1 MNLKDAVKFI
11 LEQIETDTDPA
22 NHSHDGLNCPDEAE
36 ILAYCEG
43 RVSEQNKD
51 KIYKH
56 IATCQNCIELLAMFA
71 QISEQESDDE
81 VDLPDNG
88 ESKTPNV
95 QEKEL
100 AEKVL
105 DMIESD
111 EMKYLDSI

>member
-11 LEQIETDTDPA
+11 LEQIETDTDSV
-22 NHSHDGLNCPDEAE
+22 NRSDDGLNCPDEAE

-43 RVSEQNKD
+43 RISEQDKE

-71 QISEQESDDE
+71 QISEQESDEEDE
-81 VDLPDNG
+81 PSDNG
-88 ESKTPNV
+88 ESTTPNV

-105 DMIESD
+105 EMIESD
-111 EMKYLDSI
+111 EMKFL